1 MTTIDTSP
9 APTVKAAPLVY
20 GGTPALDDAA
30 EHFHEASKLYP
41 SWGARQT
48 RGHLL
53 ELRADL
59 RHSTARAG
67 KRYYGLPATQLPQP
81 VLPDT
86 SLASAIETRSS
97 VRRFAPATV
106 AIDALSAL
114 LHGGY
119 GVTHQLDPTLPP
131 GTPPLLRTV
140 PSGGALYPLDLY
152 VAAYAVDGVRPGLYH
167 VDSARARLEQLRLAD
182 EPELRERIGRATMYP
197 ELAAGGSLLIA
208 VASMFWRS
216 RFKYGLRGYRF
227 ALLEA
232 GHVAQNLLL
241 VATGL
246 GLATVPIGGFFD
258 RRMDDLLGLDGVNES
273 VLYAVAVG
281 QPEEP

>member
-1 MTTIDTSP
+1 VTTIDTSP

-20 GGTPALDDAA
+20 GGQPALDDAA

-41 SWGARQT
+41 SFGARQT

-67 KRYYGLPATQLPQP
+67 KRHYGLPATQLPP
-81 VLPDT
+81 PMLPDR
-86 SLASAIETRSS
+86 SLASVIQTRTSA
-97 VRRFAPATV
+97 RRFAAAPV
-106 AIDALSAL
+106 PIDALSAL

-119 GVTHQLDPTLPP
+119 GVTHQLDPTLPA
-131 GTPPLLRTV
+131 GTSPLLRAV
-140 PSGGALYPLDLY
+140 PSGGALYPLELY
-152 VAAYAVDGVRPGLYH
+152 VAAYAVGGLATGLYH
-167 VDSARARLEQLRLAD
+167 VDPVRGCLEQLRLAG
-182 EPELRERIGRATMYP
+182 ESELRERIGRTTMYP

-208 VASMFWRS
+208 IASMFWRS

-227 ALLEA
+227 ALFEA

-241 VATGL
+241 VGTGL

-258 RRMDDLLGLDGVNES
+258 RRMDELLGLDGVNES
-273 VLYAVAVG
+273 MLYAVAVG
-281 QPEEP
+281 QPEET